1 MSAHEPFTISDV
13 RVFIGSGRVLASAHV
28 RVEDGRIAA
37 VGDATVRRPGDV
49 LVDGRDATLL
59 PGLIDAHV
67 HLVPGCT
74 QLAATFGV
82 TTVLDMFSKPEVID
96 PERAAVAASARGEGP
111 VRADLR
117 TSSIGA
123 TAPGGHPTMAYSP
136 FPYVTGPQDA
146 GRFVQDR
153 VAEGATH
160 LKLIYDDGS
169 GSMLNIPSLDVPTME
184 ALVVAAHSHGLTVA
198 AHVSTASG
206 AVTVARCGVDL
217 LAHAPFDRMSDTQ
230 ISQVA
235 ETGVAVIA
243 TLSILDGFPAPD
255 GVMPLLSQPPLA
267 QRLPP
272 RWRRV
277 LQRQATRWMPPEPP
291 DGAVHGYN
299 ALALHEAGVRVL
311 AGTDVPNPGL
321 VFGASLHREL
331 QHLVRAGFTPTDAL
345 VAATSLPA
353 QIFGLTDR
361 GVIQAGARADL
372 LLLRGDPT
380 ADITAT
386 QELESVWVLGR
397 LVDGDGDAYPGSA
410 VERAGI
416 AWQKRSTAKIVK
428 AIEGMWPDF
437 PTPQDVTREDGE
449 LLGRVVPTSGGW
461 QAMTTFNAPLGTV
474 TTEDAAIEL
483 LHARGLTCLAEPW
496 WARTL
501 DDSAWREVELVEVG
515 PDRIRLRWM
524 DHMVDQPPSGQWFD
538 LDDID
543 LTNKAPTS

>member
-1 MSAHEPFTISDV
+1 MSAHEPFTVSDV

-345 VAATSLPA
+345 LAATSLPA

-372 LLLRGDPT
+372 LLLSGDPT
-380 ADITAT
+380 ADIAAT
-386 QELESVWVLGR
+386 QELDSVWVLGQ
-397 LVDGDGDAYPGSA
+397 LVDGDAYPGSA

-437 PTPQDVTREDGE
+437 PTPQDATREDGE

-483 LHARGLTCLAEPW
+483 LHARGLACLAEPW

-501 DDSAWREVELVEVG
+501 DDSAWREAELVEVG

>member
-13 RVFIGSGRVLASAHV
+13 RVFTGSGRVLESAHV

-37 VGDATVRRPGDV
+37 VGEATVRRPGDV
-49 LVDGRDATLL
+49 LVDGQGMTLL
-59 PGLIDAHV
+59 PGLVDAHV

-96 PERAAVAASARGEGP
+96 PERAAAAASARGEGP

-146 GRFVQDR
+146 GRFVHDR

-169 GSMLNIPSLDVPTME
+169 GSMLNIPSLDVPTIE
-184 ALVVAAHSHGLTVA
+184 ALVAAAHSHGLTVA

-230 ISQVA
+230 VSEVA

-243 TLSILDGFPAPD
+243 TLSILDGFPGPD
-255 GVMPLLSQPPLA
+255 GVMPLLSQPALV

-291 DGAVHGYN
+291 DGAAHGYN
-299 ALALHEAGVRVL
+299 TLALHEAGVRVL

-331 QHLVRAGFTPTDAL
+331 QHLARAGFTPTDAL

-353 QIFGLTDR
+353 QTFGLTDR

-372 LLLRGDPT
+372 LLVQGDPT

-386 QELESVWVLGR
+386 QDLKSVWVLGR
-397 LVDGDGDAYPGSA
+397 PVDGDAYPGSA
-410 VERAGI
+410 VEREGI
-416 AWQKRSTAKIVK
+416 AWQKQSTAKIVK
-428 AIEGMWPDF
+428 AIEDMWPDF

-474 TTEDAAIEL
+474 TTHDAAIEL
-483 LHARGLTCLAEPW
+483 LHAKGMTCLVEPW
-496 WARTL
+496 WVRTL
-501 DDSAWREVELVEVG
+501 DDSAWREAELVEVG

-524 DHMVDQPPSGQWFD
+524 DRMVDQPPSGQWFD

-543 LTNKAPTS
+543 LTNEAPTS